1 MSGVRKYVR
10 QACFLALYPK
20 VTADT
25 VIIIKNDLVIKVRI
39 IPLLITIK
47 NKASV
52 FGSKLNSS
60 GSRALWYSRLYYYIT
75 IIVFC
80 VFKAW
85 MNLHSHS
92 SWEDMG
98 FSTWQGAFHRIKK
111 SKNGWGWKGPLGPPG
126 PILLQPGHLQQVAQE
141 QDQMAFEDL

>member
-39 IPLLITIK
+39 IPLLTTIK
-47 NKASV
+47 NKVSV

-60 GSRALWYSRLYYYIT
+60 GSRALCYSRLYYYIT

-85 MNLHSHS
+85 MNLHSHTVPGKIWVS
-92 SWEDMG
+92 AHGKEL
-98 FSTWQGAFHRIKK
+98 STE
-111 SKNGWGWKGPLGPPG
+111 SKNQK
-126 PILLQPGHLQQVAQE
+126 
-141 QDQMAFEDL
+141 MAEVGRVL